1 MLNYVNASCSGV
13 PVKRNVLK
21 YECCPEFYIDL
32 TFTIHIRRR
41 TLYYGFNIILPCVLI
56 SSLSLLLFILPP
68 DAGEKISLGE
78 LGVTSAS
85 KGCGFKTSLWI
96 TTNWPHTY
104 YFIHTQE
111 RRQAGTH
118 ARTHAHTRTHAR
130 TLTHIHTHTLECLL

>member
-1 MLNYVNASCSGV
+1 MPLHVFSGTPKEERTEVRKLSRILYRPVLNVTAMFSGV

-78 LGVTSAS
+78 LELFVLHGA
-85 KGCGFKTSLWI
+85 
-96 TTNWPHTY
+96 TN
-104 YFIHTQE
+104 
-111 RRQAGTH
+111 
-118 ARTHAHTRTHAR
+118 
-130 TLTHIHTHTLECLL
+130 L